1 MRLILLLLIITACTG
16 MPRRDPVSVPLPDPK
31 PIEQPE
37 PKRDRPTTTII
48 TVNPPPKPQPICV
61 PLAADEKKR
70 ILQALDCLI
79 EAEKPKK

>member
-16 MPRRDPVSVPLPDPK
+16 MPRRDPVPVPEQK

-37 PKRDRPTTTII
+37 LKRDRPATII